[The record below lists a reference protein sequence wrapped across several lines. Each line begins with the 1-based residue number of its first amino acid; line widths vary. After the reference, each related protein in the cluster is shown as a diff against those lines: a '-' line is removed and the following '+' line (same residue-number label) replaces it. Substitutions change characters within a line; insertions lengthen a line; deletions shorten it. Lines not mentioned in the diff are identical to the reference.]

1 MPCHPTLQL
10 ACDYLQRAVAV
21 LVRDDPSSVRF
32 RALITDAL
40 DQIQPEISSSEAG
53 ILIELFS
60 GERLRE
66 KGRESAK

>member
-10 ACDYLQRAVAV
+10 ACDHLQRAVAV

-32 RALITDAL
+32 RALITDVL
-40 DQIQPEISSSEAG
+40 DQIQPEISTYEAG
-53 ILIELFS
+53 TLIELFS

-66 KGRESAK
+66 KSRESAK